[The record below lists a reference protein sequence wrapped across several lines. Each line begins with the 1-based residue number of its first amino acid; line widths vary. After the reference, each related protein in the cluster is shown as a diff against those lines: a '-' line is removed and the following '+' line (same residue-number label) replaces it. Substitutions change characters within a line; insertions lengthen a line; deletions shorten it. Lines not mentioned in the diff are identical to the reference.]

1 MGDFGYG
8 YGEERIEVA
17 EGFETDFASVPSL
30 LWWILPQWGTYG
42 NAAVVHD
49 WLYWKQD
56 RSRTEA
62 DGIFLEGM
70 SLLGVSAWKKYL
82 MYVAV
87 RAFGWLGWWRNQWDR
102 AAGFNRVR
110 QQKVVEAGESS
121 RRPGVSRRVWQHYRQ
136 RGMGQDTPSSSL
148 KSSGETKGME
158 T

>member
-1 MGDFGYG
+1 M
-8 YGEERIEVA
+8 
-17 EGFETDFASVPSL
+17 
-30 LWWILPQWGTYG
+30 
-42 NAAVVHD
+42 VHD

-56 RSRTEA
+56 RSRAEA

-70 SLLGVSAWKKYL
+70 SLLGVAAWKKYL

-110 QQKVVEAGESS
+110 QQKVVEASESS
-121 RRPGVSRRVWQHYRQ
+121 RRPGVSRRAWQHYRQ